1 MSTQSEHNMCF
12 AIIACFDRK
21 HKHGVKTK
29 YMTQQLMQKS
39 PETKQSETKTTTKNQ
54 TNQHK
59 WNEWGQCGKWIFTFL
74 TIFTTMIHHK
84 NIKHW
89 KHDSLQTLNTA
100 SYLLHASLLYKC
112 SFLRSTT
119 CYILGLLEKLSLLI
133 SSYLDL
139 AVSETSLNYNYPV
152 SKFPTR
158 HCFWQRDNGMKLP
171 QGWEASADKLH
182 APSLVQRA
190 HYIKLVHPITS
201 IINTNII

>member
-1 MSTQSEHNMCF
+1 MNGDSAVNGSSHSSRF
-12 AIIACFDRK
+12 
-21 HKHGVKTK
+21 
-29 YMTQQLMQKS
+29 S
-39 PETKQSETKTTTKNQ
+39 PQWFITKTSNTEN
-54 TNQHK
+54 
-59 WNEWGQCGKWIFTFL
+59 
-74 TIFTTMIHHK
+74 MIHYRH
-84 NIKHW
+84 
-89 KHDSLQTLNTA
+89 QTQRLTCSA
-100 SYLLHASLLYKC
+100 LLSSINALFCVQLL
-112 SFLRSTT
+112 S
-119 CYILGLLEKLSLLI
+119 YILGLLEKLSLLI

-190 HYIKLVHPITS
+190 HYIKLVNPITS